1 MKALRYTKIGSAP
14 EVVEI
19 EKPTPGPGEILLK
32 VTAAGVCHSDDY
44 VMSLPEED
52 YLAQQYPLPL
62 TLGHEGAGVIES
74 FGEGVETGLQI
85 GDAVAVYGPW
95 GCGHCLNCSQG
106 KENYCTNA
114 AAEGIRPP
122 GLGAQG
128 SMAEYMIVDDVRH
141 LVPIGE
147 LDPVKNVSLTDAG
160 LTPYHAIKRS
170 LPKLGAGTFA
180 VVIGSGGLGHVG
192 IQMLKALSGATV
204 IVLDVS
210 DEKLELAKHV
220 GADVT
225 LISDESAAGR
235 IRELTGGVGVD
246 AVFDFVGANPTIAT
260 ATAVAAME
268 ADVTIV
274 GIGGGS
280 ATIGFG
286 SIAYDAAVRVPYWG
300 SRSELIEVFELAK
313 AGKVDV
319 EVQPYSLDDAP
330 KAYEDLHAGTIRGRA
345 VIVPYPRLP
354 EPASVALAAG
364 AGSVFSVHL
373 GAGFTPRKHFRH
385 CIETPPTH
393 TFNTLSK

>member
-44 VMSLPEED
+44 VMSLPEQD
-52 YLAQQYPLPL
+52 YLDQQYPLPL
-62 TLGHEGAGVIES
+62 TLGHEGAGVIEE
-74 FGEGVETGLQI
+74 FGPGVETSLQL
-85 GDAVAVYGPW
+85 GEAVAVYGPW

-141 LVPIGE
+141 LVPIGD

-170 LPKLGAGTFA
+170 LPKLGAGTYA

-204 IVLDVS
+204 IVLDVN

-225 LISDESAAGR
+225 LISDESAAGK

-260 ATAVAAME
+260 ATAVAATE

-286 SIAYDAAVRVPYWG
+286 SIAYDAAVRIPYWG

-319 EVQPYSLDDAP
+319 EVQRYSLDDAP

-345 VIVPYPRLP
+345 VIVP
-354 EPASVALAAG
+354 
-364 AGSVFSVHL
+364 
-373 GAGFTPRKHFRH
+373 
-385 CIETPPTH
+385 
-393 TFNTLSK
+393 

>member
-62 TLGHEGAGVIES
+62 TLGHEGAGIIEA
-74 FGEGVETGLQI
+74 FGPGVETSLEI
-85 GDAVAVYGPW
+85 GESVAVYGPW

-122 GLGAQG
+122 GLGSQG

-141 LVPIGE
+141 LVPIGD

-225 LISDESAAGR
+225 LISDESAAGK
-235 IRELTGGVGVD
+235 IMEITGGLGAN

-260 ATAVAAME
+260 ATSVAAMDS
-268 ADVTIV
+268 DVTIV

-280 ATIGFG
+280 ATVGFG
-286 SIAYDAAVRVPYWG
+286 SIAYDAAVRLPYWG

-330 KAYEDLHAGTIRGRA
+330 RAYEDLHAGTIRGRA
-345 VIVPYPRLP
+345 VIVP
-354 EPASVALAAG
+354 A
-364 AGSVFSVHL
+364 
-373 GAGFTPRKHFRH
+373 
-385 CIETPPTH
+385 
-393 TFNTLSK
+393 